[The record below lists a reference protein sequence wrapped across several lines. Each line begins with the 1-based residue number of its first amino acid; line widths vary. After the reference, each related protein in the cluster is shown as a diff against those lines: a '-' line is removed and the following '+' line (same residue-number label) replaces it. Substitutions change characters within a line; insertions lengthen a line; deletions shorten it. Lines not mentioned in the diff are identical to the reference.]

1 MLMILLSMD
10 DKQQQLP
17 SEINSLYETLWT
29 EAGSD
34 LLILMMEKL
43 NWSNDSSA
51 TDPKMDG
58 SVLEEKSSSRM
69 LGLSSSSK
77 LDWGSYILSI
87 SKTASKRIGTLNACI
102 KFLSPRGMIYLYRP
116 TIRPCMEYCCP
127 V

>member
-10 DKQQQLP
+10 DQQQQLP

-102 KFLSPRGMIYLYRP
+102 KFISPKGMIYLYRP